1 MKAESDANAL
11 WIELCYGLRRLQERV
26 KEHRLTHPG
35 YLRPPFYFP
44 VPGHFG
50 ISREKQ

>member
-1 MKAESDANAL
+1 MRM
-11 WIELCYGLRRLQERV
+11 LCGLSYATALRRLQERV

-50 ISREKQ
+50 ISREKL